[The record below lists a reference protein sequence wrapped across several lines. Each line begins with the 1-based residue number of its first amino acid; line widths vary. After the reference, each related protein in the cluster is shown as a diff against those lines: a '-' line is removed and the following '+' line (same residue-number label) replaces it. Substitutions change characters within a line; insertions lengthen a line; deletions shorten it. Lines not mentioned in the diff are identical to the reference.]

1 MTVLEAP
8 LMMEFGIKA
17 FLFMLIAILCIKTKI
32 TTVPL
37 YIIAGL
43 LISGLMTE
51 VGILHGVAEVGI
63 VLLFFLLGLEYPLDK
78 MLSIARRI
86 SFGGILD
93 VVLNMGV
100 TVGIVL
106 LFGFELPTAIL
117 IGGVTYASS
126 SSITLKMLEEKKRL
140 ANPESD
146 YMIALL
152 IFEDIVAPLL
162 VTLITVLHLEEEF
175 TLAFTGSLLLRVIL
189 MLVLAVLLSK
199 YVFRRFRVYLKQ
211 YRNNDDIIILFAVA
225 VALGFA
231 GLALYFELS
240 ELLGAFLAGV
250 VLAELRETEKIED
263 LVMPI
268 RQVTL
273 PFFFLWFG
281 TSISVGE
288 GFFALPLMAILL
300 IWAILGKIIVGYI
313 GGQFFGLSPRFA
325 LRAGISLVQR
335 GEFSVVIAAVA
346 VPAVRSFSGIY
357 ILISAF
363 IGMLFFNKAV
373 EWSVLWGR
381 QIELLKMKIK
391 QE

>member
-1 MTVLEAP
+1 
-8 LMMEFGIKA
+8 
-17 FLFMLIAILCIKTKI
+17 MLIAILCIKTKI

-43 LISGLMTE
+43 LVSNLMTE

-78 MLSIARRI
+78 MFSIARRI
-86 SFGGILD
+86 SFGGTLD
-93 VVLNMGV
+93 VILNMGV

-106 LFGFELPTAIL
+106 LFGFELQTAIL

-162 VTLITVLHLEEEF
+162 VTFITVLHLEEEF

-199 YVFRRFRVYLKQ
+199 YVFRRFRDYLNQ
-211 YRNNDDIIILFAVA
+211 YMNNDDIIVLFAVA
-225 VALGFA
+225 AALGFS
-231 GLALYFELS
+231 GLALYLELS

-250 VLAELRETEKIED
+250 MLAELRQTETIED

-288 GFFALPLMAILL
+288 GIFALPLMVILL
-300 IWAILGKIIVGYI
+300 LWAILGKIIVGYI
-313 GGQFFGLSPRFA
+313 GGQFFGLAPRFA
-325 LRAGISLVQR
+325 LRAGISMVQR

-346 VPAVRSFSGIY
+346 VPAIRSFSGLY

-373 EWSVLWGR
+373 DWSVFGT
-381 QIELLKMKIK
+381 QKIEMLKAKIK
-391 QE
+391 REKDI